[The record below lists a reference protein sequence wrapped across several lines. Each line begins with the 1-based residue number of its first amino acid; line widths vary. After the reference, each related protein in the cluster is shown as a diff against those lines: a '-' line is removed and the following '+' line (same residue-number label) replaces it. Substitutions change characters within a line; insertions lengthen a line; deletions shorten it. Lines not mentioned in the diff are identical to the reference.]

1 MHRAEN
7 CCSRLPGPRA
17 TFRIHR
23 RGSISLAPHV
33 HTRAGVSGNSLAW
46 HPARL
51 MHVRPHWPSV
61 RRPGRCATKHSF
73 SWLLRF
79 AASIERR
86 QAAERG
92 ENYAAREQSR
102 HCHRRGA
109 WHGRGRGTLFAR
121 EGAKVVVADVLGA
134 QAETVAADI
143 RASGGNATAATI
155 DVTSEPAWVALIE
168 NTVARFGCLDIL
180 VNNAGISGSSVGDPD
195 GLEGWQR
202 IIAVNQTSVFL
213 GTKLAAEEMA
223 KTGGGSIVNISSIM
237 GFVGGPSGHPAYSAS
252 KGAVR
257 IYTKSAAV
265 RYGPLGIRVNSVHPG
280 YMPPM
285 LNATNANE
293 RADKIALTPL
303 RRLGEPI
310 EVAYGVLFLASDEA
324 SFVTGTELVIDGGF
338 IAQ

>member
-1 MHRAEN
+1 MRLKDKVAIVTGAAHGMGEAE
-7 CCSRLPGPRA
+7 
-17 TFRIHR
+17 
-23 RGSISLAPHV
+23 
-33 HTRAGVSGNSLAW
+33 
-46 HPARL
+46 ARL
-51 MHVRPHWPSV
+51 L
-61 RRPGRCATKHSF
+61 AK
-73 SWLLRF
+73 
-79 AASIERR
+79 
-86 QAAERG
+86 
-92 ENYAAREQSR
+92 
-102 HCHRRGA
+102 
-109 WHGRGRGTLFAR
+109 
-121 EGAKVVVADVLGA
+121 EGAKVVVADILA
-134 QAETVAADI
+134 ADAEKVAADI
-143 RASGGNATAATI
+143 RAGQGQAIAAAI
-155 DVTSEPAWVALIE
+155 DVTREADWRALIGK
-168 NTVARFGCLDIL
+168 TLAAYGRLDIL

-195 GLEGWQR
+195 GLEGWDR
-202 IIAVNQTSVFL
+202 IVAVNQTSVFL

-237 GFVGGPSGHPAYSAS
+237 GFVGGASGHPAYSAS

-265 RYGPLGIRVNSVHPG
+265 RYGPKGVRVNSVHPG

-285 LNATNANE
+285 LNATNAGE